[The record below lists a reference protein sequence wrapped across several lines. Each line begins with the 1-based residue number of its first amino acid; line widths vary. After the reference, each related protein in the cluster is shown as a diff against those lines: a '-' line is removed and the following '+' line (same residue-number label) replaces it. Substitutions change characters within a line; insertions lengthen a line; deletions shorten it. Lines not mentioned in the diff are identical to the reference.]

1 MGEVIRGGT
10 DAAPRVIDTVAWVL
24 LAEGRILGARSRGND
39 VFYIPGGKR
48 KPGESDVETLTREV
62 REELSVSLVPGTA
75 EHVGTYT
82 AAAHG
87 HPEGTLVTMAC
98 YTAEYRGTLTASS
111 EIEEI
116 AWLRLADRGRT
127 APVDHAVFD
136 DLARV
141 GRLR

>member
-1 MGEVIRGGT
+1 MT
-10 DAAPRVIDTVAWVL
+10 QLIDTVAWVHL
-24 LAEGRILGARSRGND
+24 RDGHILGARSQGKD

-48 KPGESDVETLTREV
+48 APGESDLETLVREV
-62 REELSVSLVPGTA
+62 REELTVTVDPMTA
-75 EHVGTYT
+75 RHVGTYT

-87 HPEGTLVTMAC
+87 HPEGTLVRMAC
-98 YTAEYRGTLTASS
+98 YTGDYRGTLTASS

-116 AWLRLADRGRT
+116 AWLAFADRART

-136 DLARV
+136 ELARD